1 MNVEV
6 TSQDLAEET
15 NRVLAVIAE
24 VTSQD
29 LVEEINRVLAVI
41 VAVTSQDLVEETNR
55 GLAMIVAVISQ
66 DLAEIVINPALEMT
80 AEETSQDLVEKAGDH
95 FQEIRTVDHLVLLDL
110 PVEIKVEIQG
120 SLATEVA
127 VFQRIWV
134 INQSLITIAEVTSQ
148 DLAEIVINHVLE
160 VIAAATNLVLAQ
172 TDRATNPASEVIA
185 AATNLVLAQT
195 DRATNPASEV
205 IVEETSLVLDQTD
218 RATNHV
224 SAMMVEEISQD
235 LAEIVTN
242 HVSAMTAV
250 ETSQDLVQTDQV
262 IKHQKTDVKR
272 LILQKSLTNPN
283 PQVPLAYPS
292 LGPEVQSPWLIIHPI
307 TGISTKTSPKHT
319 EYRKPKKQTHPKALK
334 EVSANSIKWLPI
346 WRKALNMQK
355 VTRFV

>member
-1 MNVEV
+1 VIAEATSQDLAEEINRVLAVIVVETNQDLAEVTNHALAVIAEV
-6 TSQDLAEET
+6 TSQDLAAELNRVLAVIAAATSQDLVEEITHDSEMIAEETNQDLVEET

-24 VTSQD
+24 
-29 LVEEINRVLAVI
+29 
-41 VAVTSQDLVEETNR
+41 ETN
-55 GLAMIVAVISQ
+55 
-66 DLAEIVINPALEMT
+66 
-80 AEETSQDLVEKAGDH
+80 QDLVEKAGDH
-95 FQEIRTVDHLVLLDL
+95 FQEIRTVDHLVLLRL

-120 SLATEVA
+120 SLAIEVA

-134 INQSLITIAEVTSQ
+134 INQSLITIAVVISQ

-172 TDRATNPASEVIA
+172 TDRVTNHVSEMIA
-185 AATNLVLAQT
+185 AETSLVLAQT

-205 IVEETSLVLDQTD
+205 IVEETS
-218 RATNHV
+218 
-224 SAMMVEEISQD
+224 QD

-250 ETSQDLVQTDQV
+250 EINLVLVQTDQV
-262 IKHQKTDVKR
+262 IKPQKTSVKR
-272 LILQKSLTNPN
+272 LILRKSLTNPN
-283 PQVPLAYPS
+283 PQVPLVYPS
-292 LGPEVQSPWLIIHPI
+292 LDPEVQSPWLITHRT
-307 TGISTKTSPKHT
+307 TGISTKTSKKPT